1 MAQKKRLVDFGDVAN
16 TSTGVETQISTSNS
30 TKGDNDT
37 SISNNDSIK
46 LQTNMNNNISVSQI
60 LENITSRT
68 SKPRKIQRSIYLSED
83 ISKKFDR
90 YGKKFGKG
98 AKSDLIEDFLR
109 EALKDF

>member
-16 TSTGVETQISTSNS
+16 TSTGVETQISTSIS
-30 TKGDNDT
+30 TKGDNNT

-90 YGKKFGKG
+90 YGKSLVKEQRV
-98 AKSDLIEDFLR
+98 I
-109 EALKDF
+109 

>member
-16 TSTGVETQISTSNS
+16 TNTGVKTNIDTSISTKNN
-30 TKGDNDT
+30 TDDG
-37 SISNNDSIK
+37 ISNNDSINIHTT
-46 LQTNMNNNISVSQI
+46 LNNNISVSQI
-60 LENITSRT
+60 LEKITSRT
-68 SKPRKIQRSIYLSED
+68 SKPKKIQRSIYLSED
-83 ISKKFDR
+83 ISKRFDR